1 MCKIYHAGMTAQCC
15 PVLHQCSLAAALVA
29 DLHADWSSGGLQAPQ
44 KAKGQEDFQVNLL
57 RLAKLQ

>member
-1 MCKIYHAGMTAQCC
+1 MLEWQPSAVQCYT
-15 PVLHQCSLAAALVA
+15 QGSLAAALVA

-44 KAKGQEDFQVNLL
+44 KAKCQEDFQVNLL

>member
-1 MCKIYHAGMTAQCC
+1 MTAQCC
-15 PVLHQCSLAAALVA
+15 PVLHQRSLAAALVA